1 MNTTGIILTLFTML
15 AWSSQIILTKYA
27 ATQLNANP
35 VIFICISMM
44 IASFGLI
51 SISGNSKFIIKSLR
65 NSYSWA
71 YAVSH
76 ILLNIATMFAL
87 IYISSSETIAL
98 QKFNV
103 ITGLMIGLIMFDKR
117 EVSKHDLI
125 GCLLILIGVL
135 ITLSTIN
142 YNIVFQVIFIIL
154 SMAILSS
161 FRTNIVERNSLMKQA
176 KTFKQQAQI
185 LGMVLF
191 ITSFLLILVN
201 LIFYKVGVTTNFEIS
216 LTKNQLI
223 IALINGL
230 IFIPVGMYGFF
241 KSVKAINSENFV
253 VLTAFLPVVTLV
265 LEQLASIFKLIEI
278 RPINHLNIISLA
290 FIIIGALYITFKR
303 KRS

>member
-65 NSYSWA
+65 NSYSWG
-71 YAVSH
+71 YAISH

-87 IYISSSETIAL
+87 IYISSSETMAL

-103 ITGLMIGLIMFDKR
+103 ITGLIIGLIMFDKR
-117 EVSKHDLI
+117 VVSKHDLI

-135 ITLSTIN
+135 ITLYTIN

-161 FRTNIVERNSLMKQA
+161 FRINIVERNSLMKQA

-201 LIFYKVGVTTNFEIS
+201 LIFY
-216 LTKNQLI
+216 
-223 IALINGL
+223 
-230 IFIPVGMYGFF
+230 
-241 KSVKAINSENFV
+241 
-253 VLTAFLPVVTLV
+253 
-265 LEQLASIFKLIEI
+265 
-278 RPINHLNIISLA
+278 
-290 FIIIGALYITFKR
+290 
-303 KRS
+303 